1 MINNLHYKG
10 IEFSVSKK
18 DFSKTE
24 VKNKICINAFVTKT
38 N

>member
-1 MINNLHYKG
+1 MINDLLYKG

-24 VKNKICINAFVTKT
+24 VKTKFVLMFLL
-38 N
+38 